1 MIENITVLIYNG
13 SSLIHFVPV
22 LWKIFFSIQNLV
34 FKLSPVTTR
43 INSRLTK
50 IPENSHNHQSIQEFC
65 LVWFWYGIYG
75 VLMMSSKIASKMARE
90 KQVNGSVLVFLKN
103 LEYQPFGYC
112 WSVTVWLYNKLISV
126 RLMKLSKYEVYKL
139 LDWNH
144 SCNVFI
150 CITVL

>member
-1 MIENITVLIYNG
+1 MIKNITVLIYNG

-75 VLMMSSKIASKMARE
+75 VLMMSSKIDSKMAWE
-90 KQVNGSVLVFLKN
+90 KQVNGSVLFFFEKSGISTIWLLLIHYRLTLQK
-103 LEYQPFGYC
+103 
-112 WSVTVWLYNKLISV
+112 VT
-126 RLMKLSKYEVYKL
+126 LSKINQVNWVWAL
-139 LDWNH
+139 PI
-144 SCNVFI
+144 FAF
-150 CITVL
+150 